1 MVRRR
6 GKKHSKGAALVEYA
20 LLVALIAI
28 ICISAVRS
36 IGETTNYTIRAARRC
51 LMYRSA
57 TWCDGTVRR

>member
-36 IGETTNYTIRAARRC
+36 IGQSTSYTLRQARFC
-51 LMYRSA
+51 LQYGGTS
-57 TWCDGTVRR
+57 CDGRIRR